1 MARRMRR
8 QEKSAP
14 SSRLAGVGRGKALA
28 VAGAFVVAAVAGALA
43 VRKLA
48 GPGDPVVDVEALE
61 RQEAIR
67 TESIE
72 KITRCEELIRNA
84 KLNDASRLL
93 QQVTEADPDFYLG
106 HLMLGYAFMQL
117 GKMNLAEQ
125 ATRRAYELEPEEP
138 TVSFQMGQIE
148 TALGNVG
155 SAIDSLRR
163 AIRLREQ
170 AEVPPAAEYHVTLA
184 DALAQ
189 DGQATEADQEMDR
202 ALAADRAMAMSAV
215 GMAGPEAQVALGRA
229 LIRRNEVAEA
239 ARLFAQAASQ
249 QPDRADWQFLAA
261 RAYFVQ
267 AKFAQAASYI
277 QQAVDL
283 DPANPIYV
291 NLKRQID
298 AKEFGTADEEQQDKD
313 STETDQEQMPSVPI
327 LLDQ

>member
-1 MARRMRR
+1 MRR
-8 QEKSAP
+8 QEKPAP
-14 SSRLAGVGRGKALA
+14 RSQLAGVGRGKALA
-28 VAGAFVVAAVAGALA
+28 VAGVFVVAAVVGVLA

-61 RQEAIR
+61 RQETIR

-72 KITRCEELIRNA
+72 KITRCEELIRNV
-84 KLNDASRLL
+84 KLSEASRLL
-93 QQVTEADPDFYLG
+93 LQVTEADPDFYLG

-125 ATRRAYELEPEEP
+125 ASRRAYELEPDEP

-148 TALGNVG
+148 VALGNVG
-155 SAIDSLRR
+155 SAVDSLRR
-163 AIRLREQ
+163 AIRLRAQ

-184 DALAQ
+184 DALAR
-189 DGQATEADQEMDR
+189 DGQFAQADEEMDR
-202 ALAADRAMAMSAV
+202 ALQADRAMAMSAV
-215 GMAGPEAQVALGRA
+215 GMSGPEAQVALGRA
-229 LIRRNEVAEA
+229 LVRRKEVVEA

-283 DPANPIYV
+283 DPANPTYV
-291 NLKRQID
+291 KLKRQID
-298 AKEFGTADEEQQDKD
+298 AKGFGTANDEQQDED
-313 STETDQEQMPSVPI
+313 SAEPDQEQIPSVPS